1 MMIGDPTAVQIEWAV
16 DTAEDMIDIK
26 ETTEAAIG
34 HMEGI
39 FKEYFSPEWSS
50 KINTYKYNDKYN
62 ENNNNNNNKDGNNE
76 DDMYEDDR
84 YAWYWGRKW
93 GRRRRDSRDED

>member
-1 MMIGDPTAVQIEWAV
+1 V

-39 FKEYFSPEWSS
+39 FKEYFSPE
-50 KINTYKYNDKYN
+50 
-62 ENNNNNNNKDGNNE
+62 
-76 DDMYEDDR
+76 
-84 YAWYWGRKW
+84 
-93 GRRRRDSRDED
+93 